1 MVERP
6 FSAEEMFFST
16 TDDRGVI
23 TEANTTFVRLSRYPW
38 DALIGAPHNIIRHP
52 LMPGGAFRLM
62 WAELQAGHPFA
73 AYVHN
78 LAADG
83 SRYDVFAAITPL
95 RDGGYLSVRS
105 CPCRPDLLARI
116 DEVYRQVAGQEGQWR
131 AAGASRAEAAA
142 RGAELIEQLLAEQ
155 GLGSYREVQ
164 WALVPAEVTALD
176 TAIGGIPA
184 RPGAGGELGPILDG
198 VHLVFD
204 ELGDWMTDLT
214 ALADTASRLADTVD
228 HLDRATRDSLETAR
242 RISAVT
248 DLDAAWMPMMMPLQL
263 WAAMGEEIGGVLAG
277 LLEDLA
283 AARAGA
289 LDSRMQI
296 ALARMFAQMVGRFLV
311 ELIDGGPGTER
322 ARPAIGGLGRALLE
336 RIDEMETRLA
346 EHAAAR
352 DHARRQVEEA
362 AGLLQIPLDL
372 MAAWQA
378 MAADRALPESIS
390 TLVPRIEQ
398 QMDDSHRAMEVLRE
412 LVPRRRAE
420 EDRRDPT
427 ALRTRVADLLSVV
440 GGAAVSSTAD
450 GAAVPSAVDVADHV
464 PQ

>member
-1 MVERP
+1 MEPTGVEQP
-6 FSAEEMFFST
+6 YGPEEMFFST

-23 TEANTTFVRLSRYPW
+23 TEANTTFVRLSQHPW
-38 DALIGAPHNIIRHP
+38 DALIGAPHNVVRHP

-62 WAELQAGHPFA
+62 WAELQAGRPFA

-78 LAADG
+78 IAADG

-95 RDGGYLSVRS
+95 REGGYLSVRS
-105 CPCRPDLLARI
+105 RPCRPDLLARV
-116 DEVYRQVAGQEGQWR
+116 DEVYRRVADEEARWR
-131 AAGASRAEAAA
+131 AAGAGRAEAAD
-142 RGAELIEQLLAEQ
+142 RGADLIDQLLADR
-155 GLGSYREVQ
+155 GPGSYRELQ

-176 TAIGGIPA
+176 EAIGGIPA
-184 RPGAGGELGPILDG
+184 RPGAGGDLGPMLDRI
-198 VHLVFD
+198 HLVFD

-214 ALADTASRLADTVD
+214 ALADAASRLADTVD

-248 DLDAAWMPMMMPLQL
+248 DLDAAWLPMMMPLQL
-263 WAAMGEEIGGVLAG
+263 WAAMGDEVGGVLAG
-277 LLEDLA
+277 LIEDLA

-296 ALARMFAQMVGRFLV
+296 ALARMFSHMVGRFLV

-322 ARPAIGGLGRALLE
+322 ARPAIGGLCRALLE
-336 RIDEMETRLA
+336 RIDEMETRLG

-372 MAAWQA
+372 MTAWQG
-378 MAADRALPESIS
+378 MAADRALPASIG

-398 QMDDSHRAMEVLRE
+398 QMDDSRRAMEVLRQ
-412 LVPRRRAE
+412 LVPRRRAD

-427 ALRTRVADLLSVV
+427 TLRARVAGLL
-440 GGAAVSSTAD
+440 
-450 GAAVPSAVDVADHV
+450 SAVDVTDHV
-464 PQ
+464 AQ